1 MAKNKITVKLTK
13 ARDTPGTYVYKS
25 NEDKTPV
32 PSLYIKKTA
41 FSGDAP
47 ESITLTIEEN

>member
-13 ARDTPGTYVYKS
+13 DRETKGTYVFKS
-25 NEDKTPV
+25 DADNTPV
-32 PSLYIKKTA
+32 PSIYIRKSA

-47 ESITLTIEEN
+47 QAITLTIEES